1 MSDEA
6 YSSSYQ
12 VIPPGTRTPENTSEN
27 DVLEEL
33 GAYAFSPLK
42 RLAYEKPSLPSV
54 FESVFHVTPWQ
65 MAIILLV
72 TAIVFV
78 LLFSGAHQL
87 QAFGQSSGIAPT
99 VNEWLGL
106 GPGGLP

>member
-1 MSDEA
+1 MSDEYLNYPE
-6 YSSSYQ
+6 YSQPSKPMSIETQ
-12 VIPPGTRTPENTSEN
+12 
-27 DVLEEL
+27 DAALEEL
-33 GAYAFSPLK
+33 GAYASSPFK
-42 RLAYEKPSLPSV
+42 RLTWESPTIPSV

-65 MAIILLV
+65 MAVILLV

-106 GPGGLP
+106 GLGGLP